1 MTVLFGFA
9 SPLHGAA
16 FLAGDDL
23 ESNRKVRVDKVL
35 LAWRRFA
42 VGVYGLDTL
51 LEAVQYS
58 VYGSHDA
65 QAVRFST
72 GSEIKAV
79 DSVHALCERAA
90 ACIPRL
96 AAMYRRNVAKQLA
109 DGNLSPR
116 QRDQMLSSGG
126 GLVVLDYAEMQ
137 LHHARLQGQV
147 LQEGSAAAFDIET
160 FPHER
165 AFRFAINDPLDVG
178 AITAEMAD
186 KPRRWCRPKVVAARL
201 ECEGAGFPG
210 TIGDLGASFTKRAD
224 QTEFFSAF
232 TSVDDYMTAYAVP
245 PYAANAGTPKG
256 K

>member
-9 SPLHGAA
+9 SPLNGAA

-35 LAWRRFA
+35 IAWRRFA

-72 GSEIKAV
+72 GSEIKPV
-79 DSVHALCERAA
+79 DSVHTLCERAA

-126 GLVVLDYAEMQ
+126 GLVVLDYEEMQ
-137 LHHARLQGQV
+137 LHHAKLRGQI
-147 LQEGSAAAFDIET
+147 LPEGSTAEFDIET
-160 FPHER
+160 FPQDR
-165 AFRFAINDPLDVG
+165 AFRFAINDPSDLGPV
-178 AITAEMAD
+178 TSEMAA
-186 KPRRWCRPKVVAARL
+186 KPRRWCRPKVVAARV

-210 TIGDLGASFTKRAD
+210 TVGDLGASFTKRSNE
-224 QTEFFSAF
+224 TEFFSAF
-232 TSVDDYMTAYAVP
+232 SSVDDYMTAYAVP
-245 PYAANAGTPKG
+245 PYQDMATSKAK
-256 K
+256 